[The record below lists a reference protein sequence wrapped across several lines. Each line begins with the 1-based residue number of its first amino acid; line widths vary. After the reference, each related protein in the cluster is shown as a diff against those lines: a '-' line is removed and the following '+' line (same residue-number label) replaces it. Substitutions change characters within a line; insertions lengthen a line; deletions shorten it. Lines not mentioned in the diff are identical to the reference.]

1 MRQLL
6 ILGVALCE
14 IVCAATAVRAET
26 RVALVIGNSTY
37 QSTTPLANPLND
49 ARDMTAALKSVGFDV
64 VEALD
69 ADKRKLDGAIRI
81 VTDKL
86 A

>member
-49 ARDMTAALKSVGFDV
+49 ARDMTAAL
-64 VEALD
+64 
-69 ADKRKLDGAIRI
+69 
-81 VTDKL
+81 
-86 A
+86 